1 VTPWRYRHGNHSS
14 VFSKIEAILTRRYSR
29 ELASNGRFSKLKLE
43 IDQFCFT
50 VNTAH
55 PCPFNCLPLGINKGG
70 CREYTKRYAQQD
82 HWLRAVALR
91 VYRLPPVLLRLPGV
105 GHHLLLYPGL
115 LFIGWIIDLFL
126 IPSLD
131 RKADLRF
138 KEGRINYTVAWVLL
152 TFLGFL
158 GIHRIYMGKW
168 ISGVVY
174 FLTLGL
180 FGAGVIYDFWTLNN
194 QISEANSNG

>member
-1 VTPWRYRHGNHSS
+1 
-14 VFSKIEAILTRRYSR
+14 
-29 ELASNGRFSKLKLE
+29 
-43 IDQFCFT
+43 
-50 VNTAH
+50 VNTPNDTH
-55 PCPFNCLPLGINKGG
+55 SKTIGYVL
-70 CREYTKRYAQQD
+70 
-82 HWLRAVALR
+82 WLFGFTGSHRF
-91 VYRLPPVLLRLPGV
+91 YYGSPVLGTIYFFTL
-105 GHHLLLYPGL
+105 GL

-168 ISGVVY
+168 ISGGGLFSDPRAVRGRRDLRLLDPEQSDFRSQQQRLMATGDTRVLPGPASMGMPDRSDLSDIARWIGY
-174 FLTLGL
+174 TGWALLSTQPIRLALVLGL
-180 FGAGVIYDFWTLNN
+180 SGALSTIAWAAGFF
-194 QISEANSNG
+194 S

>member
-1 VTPWRYRHGNHSS
+1 MNTPNDTHSKTIGYVLWLFGFTGS
-14 VFSKIEAILTRRYSR
+14 H
-29 ELASNGRFSKLKLE
+29 RFYYGS
-43 IDQFCFT
+43 
-50 VNTAH
+50 
-55 PCPFNCLPLGINKGG
+55 
-70 CREYTKRYAQQD
+70 
-82 HWLRAVALR
+82 
-91 VYRLPPVLLRLPGV
+91 PVLGTIYFFTL
-105 GHHLLLYPGL
+105 GL